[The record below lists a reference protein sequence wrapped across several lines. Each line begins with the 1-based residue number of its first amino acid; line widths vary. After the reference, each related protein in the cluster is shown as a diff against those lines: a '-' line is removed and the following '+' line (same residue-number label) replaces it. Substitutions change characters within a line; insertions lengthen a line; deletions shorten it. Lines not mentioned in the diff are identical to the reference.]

1 MKKPYLISALAL
13 STLVSTLSLNPA
25 KSESTKYSA
34 ITETLLIGN
43 NSDLGGNEFQISD
56 DEIHLPEN
64 VPNSLDTRGI
74 RFDSSFNST
83 SEPRELATSSLDS
96 PESVVVSDNPS
107 SDRNYNAVR
116 EAQISQTLAQVVT
129 PPVSTPVNPIVPDPK
144 NKPAGWSSL
153 SFSSPVSP
161 AAKIIGAS
169 PDGKITTISTPND
182 FSTQL
187 LNGVNSDGDFATG
200 ISIDTLPYV
209 LIRGNG
215 FSLAEYRDKNSWLTR
230 FLANT
235 KLSIATTKATDSVG
249 TARLGVG
256 VEFVLINDGDLR
268 RNETFFPELEEI
280 VSKVPP
286 PGSDLVALA
295 DYNNGIQ
302 RSIEDAKTK
311 ARREAEQQAMWN
323 LAFSSGWVSPT
334 GRYSDL
340 RGEGIG
346 VWSTYRRG
354 IGTDSQLVFHASY
367 RSNERINDGNN
378 NFVNADTLLGGV
390 RLLSGNDKFRFSL
403 ETAYNRESQAGN
415 RINDYI
421 SFGLGLE
428 PKISDNLW
436 LSVSLLGTTGRQN
449 GSDFQIGTG
458 IKWNFNTG
466 YLTGP

>member
-1 MKKPYLISALAL
+1 MEKPYLISALVL
-13 STLVSTLSLNPA
+13 STLVSTLSVNPA

-34 ITETLLIGN
+34 ITETLSIAN

-56 DEIHLPEN
+56 NEIHLSEN
-64 VPNSLDTRGI
+64 VPDSLDTRGI
-74 RFDSSFNST
+74 LFNSSFDGT
-83 SEPRELATSSLDS
+83 PEPSKLAMSSLNS
-96 PESVVVSDNPS
+96 PESVVTNDDLS
-107 SDRNYNAVR
+107 SDHNYNTVR

-153 SFSSPVSP
+153 NFSSPVSP

-209 LIRGNG
+209 LIRGTG

-268 RNETFFPELEEI
+268 RNETLFTELEKI
-280 VSKVPP
+280 VSTAPP
-286 PGSDLVALA
+286 PGSDLVA
-295 DYNNGIQ
+295 YNNEIQ
-302 RSIEDAKTK
+302 SRIEDAKTK

-354 IGTDSQLVFHASY
+354 LGTDSQLVFHASY

-390 RLLSGNDKFRFSL
+390 RLLSGSDKFRFSL

-436 LSVSLLGTTGRQN
+436 LSVSFLGTTGRQN